1 MNPLSLYSQI
11 VRELPDEK
19 RREFAE
25 FFIGALSL
33 VVNSRDWLDCL
44 ALTINH
50 ITPVEEE

>member
-11 VRELPDEK
+11 VKELSEEK

-25 FFIGALSL
+25 FFISTLSL
-33 VVNSRDWLDCL
+33 VVNPRDWLDCL